1 VRTPRLIAL
10 LAAIGSAVAVSPSL
24 ASTRVAPADFFPG
37 CAPST
42 TAPALTVG
50 RVACQ
55 RLPSAAIGG
64 TTAFSYYIPP
74 GCAPALK
81 RHCPV
86 IYALHGFG
94 GDYTSV
100 LGTGDEPSAYIAAL
114 TSAPDPF
121 PVRDPWRYADPT
133 TWTAKPAIDAIL
145 VAPDG
150 RTVPGGYG
158 PTSGLD
164 GFWVD
169 WNPRYGKGGNSPKYA
184 TAPPRFEAQ
193 LTSELIPYVERT
205 FPVGRGREWRS
216 LTGVSLGG
224 YGSYGIG
231 LRHPDMF
238 VSLGSVSG
246 AMNFLFGPG
255 LDVAGRPMPGP
266 QVSSVGVGPVIHLPG
281 LGANVPVASLPAEAQ
296 GFAVALLALGDPA
309 ADAAYFRGHMPRD
322 LARNGFA
329 HNGSGQVLD
338 IRGFYNDAIPHNPN
352 DLKDPGG
359 VMGAVAL
366 EVIVIEMN
374 QTQQRAFKDTSV
386 AWTVALHKGTHSNEY
401 RNAWLRDLLSKQY
414 ALLRHAD
421 GSGKPRAAAT
431 SFDFRSTDSAF
442 AVWGWKFAVMREA
455 TEFLVTSQ
463 VSCKQLTL
471 RGTGRVTVTV
481 PASCQTG
488 FKGQRTF
495 DVDLGPSHPVD
506 DPGVG
511 QLSAYGRTATVALTA
526 Y

>member
-1 VRTPRLIAL
+1 
-10 LAAIGSAVAVSPSL
+10 
-24 ASTRVAPADFFPG
+24 
-37 CAPST
+37 
-42 TAPALTVG
+42 
-50 RVACQ
+50 
-55 RLPSAAIGG
+55 
-64 TTAFSYYIPP
+64 
-74 GCAPALK
+74 
-81 RHCPV
+81 
-86 IYALHGFG
+86 
-94 GDYTSV
+94 
-100 LGTGDEPSAYIAAL
+100 
-114 TSAPDPF
+114 
-121 PVRDPWRYADPT
+121 
-133 TWTAKPAIDAIL
+133 
-145 VAPDG
+145 
-150 RTVPGGYG
+150 
-158 PTSGLD
+158 
-164 GFWVD
+164 
-169 WNPRYGKGGNSPKYA
+169 
-184 TAPPRFEAQ
+184 
-193 LTSELIPYVERT
+193 
-205 FPVGRGREWRS
+205 
-216 LTGVSLGG
+216 
-224 YGSYGIG
+224 
-231 LRHPDMF
+231 
-238 VSLGSVSG
+238 
-246 AMNFLFGPG
+246 
-255 LDVAGRPMPGP
+255 
-266 QVSSVGVGPVIHLPG
+266 
-281 LGANVPVASLPAEAQ
+281 
-296 GFAVALLALGDPA
+296 
-309 ADAAYFRGHMPRD
+309 
-322 LARNGFA
+322 
-329 HNGSGQVLD
+329 VLD